1 MGYEERK
8 GHMVRGAK
16 LWEWAMGTKKII
28 VIERDKGEL
37 P

>member
-1 MGYEERK
+1 MKRGK
-8 GHMVRGAK
+8 DICMVRGAK
-16 LWEWAMGTKKII
+16 LWEWAKGTKKII